1 MARSPRPTLR
11 EFQPEWV
18 TPIKTSYR
26 GWNVYEIGPQT
37 QGISALMMLNLME
50 PYPMADYGFHST
62 NALHVMI
69 EAKKLAYADM
79 LTLHRRSAVHPQS
92 G

>member
-1 MARSPRPTLR
+1 VGDAD
-11 EFQPEWV
+11 QDQ
-18 TPIKTSYR
+18 YR

-50 PYPMADYGFHST
+50 PYPMTDYGFHSN

-69 EAKKLAYADM
+69 EAKKLP
-79 LTLHRRSAVHPQS
+79 TPTC
-92 G
+92 

>member
-1 MARSPRPTLR
+1 MTAADLS
-11 EFQPEWV
+11 EFAPEWV

-50 PYPMADYGFHST
+50 LYPMAQYGFHSP
-62 NALHVMI
+62 NALHTMI

-79 LTLHRRSAVHPQS
+79 LRLHRRHALLVQP